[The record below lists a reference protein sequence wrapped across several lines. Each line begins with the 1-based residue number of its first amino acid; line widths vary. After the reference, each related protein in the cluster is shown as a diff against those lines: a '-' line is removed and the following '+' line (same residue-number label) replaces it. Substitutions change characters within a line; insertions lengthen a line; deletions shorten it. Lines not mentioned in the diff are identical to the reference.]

1 MKPSDEDLSRAWKAY
16 INERVVLPY
25 VPSLI
30 AESWERCWP
39 LINPYQP
46 IRLRKLNAAHLLAT
60 QVSSFELLTI
70 ARPVMEDI
78 YQYIEGSN
86 SAVVLVNNAGYV
98 LDLLGDID
106 VIDRLMEHSMLRGV
120 SLAESDIGT
129 NAFALALLERV
140 PNRVYGAEHFR
151 QVFHLFAEAA
161 APIFQLTGKP
171 LGALGI
177 VTTKEGYH
185 PHTLGTVVAGARVIE
200 AQRGADWLLA
210 EKNRQFTRINAVLSA
225 ISEGILVW
233 DATGR
238 VTHINPAAAS
248 LLHLSPNRVM
258 GNQLREWVRFS
269 PTVQRAIT
277 QHEPLDDVETEL
289 LVAGESLACVLSVRY
304 VRVQDDVKANIAIL
318 REIKAVR
325 QFVQRHLRVHTSFTL
340 DSLIGKSPAMER
352 VRRLARTAAKGQ
364 AGVLLRG
371 ESGTGKNLLAR
382 VIHHLSPRRQ
392 GPFVIF
398 ACASIPKESLLLELL
413 GYDYLPGR
421 ESENVGHTS
430 KFELAD
436 GGTLFFQDI
445 DTLPLEGQTI
455 LLNFLEIG
463 VVKRLEGHRVIEADV
478 RIIAATSA
486 PLEKLVAEGSF
497 RADLFYRLSAFE
509 IVLPPLR
516 KRKQDLTLLIR
527 RNLKRLS
534 EQYGIEFVLAEETM
548 QLLSSYPWPGNVGEL
563 ESVLARAA
571 SQASPSHLISPLHL
585 PDFVRDPK
593 IQTGMLSDAV
603 MPVVS
608 LREVERDTLLRAA
621 RLCHGNMTQMAN
633 MLGVGR
639 TTVWRRVKKYGIP
652 LEKFRTRA
660 KNVSE

>member
-1 MKPSDEDLSRAWKAY
+1 MTPSDGELLRVWKAY
-16 INERVVLPY
+16 ISHREVLPG
-25 VPSLI
+25 VSPLI

-46 IRLRKLNAAHLLAT
+46 IQLRKLNPTHLLAT
-60 QVSSFELLTI
+60 QVSSFDLLTI

-78 YQYIEGSN
+78 YQYIEGSD
-86 SAVVLVNNAGYV
+86 SAVVLVNSAAYI
-98 LDLLGDID
+98 LDLLGDAD
-106 VIDRLMEHSMLRGV
+106 VVDRLMDHSMLRGV

-151 QVFHLFAEAA
+151 QVFHNFAEVA
-161 APIFQLTGKP
+161 APIFHLTGKP

-177 VTTKEGYH
+177 VTLKENYH
-185 PHTLGTVVAGARVIE
+185 LHTLGVVVAGARAIE
-200 AQRGADWLLA
+200 AQRGADRLLV
-210 EKNRQFTRINAVLSA
+210 EKNRQFTRLNAILSS

-233 DATGR
+233 DVEGR
-238 VTHINPAAAS
+238 VTHVNPAAAE
-248 LLHLSPNRVM
+248 LLHLSPSTLM
-258 GNQLREWVRFS
+258 GNRLREWIRFS
-269 PTVQRAIT
+269 PAI
-277 QHEPLDDVETEL
+277 QQAIEMQSPLDDVETEIH
-289 LVAGESLACVLSVRY
+289 VTGKALACVLSVRY
-304 VRVQDDVKANIAIL
+304 VRVQGDVKATIAIL
-318 REIKAVR
+318 REVKAVR
-325 QFVQRHLRVHTSFTL
+325 QLVQRHLGAHTSFTL
-340 DSLIGKSPAMER
+340 DNLIGPSPAMKR
-352 VRRLARTAAKGQ
+352 VRRLARTAAK
-364 AGVLLRG
+364 ARASVLLRG

-382 VIHHLSPRRQ
+382 AIHHLSPRHQ

-398 ACASIPKESLLLELL
+398 ACASIPKELLLPELL
-413 GYDYLPGR
+413 GYDYLPSR
-421 ESENVGHTS
+421 EVENLSRPS

-436 GGTLFFQDI
+436 GGTLFFQDV

-463 VVKRLEGHRVIEADV
+463 VVKRLESNRAIEADV

-516 KRKQDLTLLIR
+516 RRKQDLAPLIQ
-527 RNLKRLS
+527 RNLAQLS
-534 EQYGIEFVLAEETM
+534 EQYGIEFRLADETM
-548 QLLSSYPWPGNVGEL
+548 QQLLSYPWPGNVGEL
-563 ESVLARAA
+563 ESVLSRAA
-571 SQASPSHLISPLHL
+571 GQASPSHLISPLHL
-585 PDFVRDPK
+585 PDFVLHPK
-593 IQTGMLSDAV
+593 IQTGMLPEAV
-603 MPVVS
+603 APVTS

-621 RLCHGNMTQMAN
+621 RLCHGNMTQMAK

-652 LEKFRTRA
+652 LEKFRTRDD
-660 KNVSE
+660 VSK